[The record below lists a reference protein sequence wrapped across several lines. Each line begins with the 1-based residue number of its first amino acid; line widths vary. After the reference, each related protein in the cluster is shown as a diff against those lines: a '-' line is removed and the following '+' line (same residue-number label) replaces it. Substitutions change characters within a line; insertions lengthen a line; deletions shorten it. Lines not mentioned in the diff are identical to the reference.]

1 MAAEAPRNM
10 ILRAVESDRVIKL
23 KLDSCPASFDELIKI
38 LKEKLE
44 LDCDFNLK
52 YEDPDFDGRL
62 TCLVD
67 IEELPQKSFV
77 HISLTQDSRSVAS
90 TDTFSD
96 VSSPERLSR
105 WPPGPFQIPK
115 FPFDIELTQL
125 MDLWP
130 ALHMPAEVYA
140 EFQRITNQN
149 RPNTFYAQLNH
160 HTPHLM
166 ALFIQ
171 KASKTGK
178 TANALADIVKAHDA
192 QELHDVH
199 TRRTTVLHALPVY
212 LREET
217 SGFLRTCVD
226 DTNEPDL
233 RDAAVVL
240 LTTITDDAES
250 PVTYDPVR
258 ICYPRG

>member
-1 MAAEAPRNM
+1 
-10 ILRAVESDRVIKL
+10 LR
-23 KLDSCPASFDELIKI
+23 CM
-38 LKEKLE
+38 
-44 LDCDFNLK
+44 
-52 YEDPDFDGRL
+52 
-62 TCLVD
+62 
-67 IEELPQKSFV
+67 Q
-77 HISLTQDSRSVAS
+77 
-90 TDTFSD
+90 
-96 VSSPERLSR
+96 
-105 WPPGPFQIPK
+105 
-115 FPFDIELTQL
+115 
-125 MDLWP
+125 
-130 ALHMPAEVYA
+130 
-140 EFQRITNQN
+140 FQRITNQN
-149 RPNTFYAQLNH
+149 LPTTFYAQLDR

-178 TANALADIVKAHDA
+178 TANALADIFKAHDA

-199 TRRTTVLHALPVY
+199 TRRTTVLQALPVY

-258 ICYPRG
+258 ISVILEGDVIDNLSRLPDAFLGMLS